1 MTANDSC
8 NYLFLNKYL
17 YTAFTSALLLLPAL
31 THAQPPSTLAQLL
44 PQRPILMIVPNAA
57 GGPSDYIARVI
68 VPRLSEAAR
77 QNIVVDNRASANGLT
92 ATEYAAR
99 GTPNGSV
106 LAVGNTG
113 THAINA
119 TLYKKPPYDPV
130 RDFAP
135 VSLVVS
141 SNLVVVINAK
151 SSIANFRDFVAYAKK
166 NPGTVNLAI
175 AGATGE
181 IATNA
186 IKLVAGVDMNN
197 VPYKGGVPAMIAVMS
212 GEIHATV
219 TTSAGAI
226 TQVESGK
233 LRAIAVTG
241 ARRDV
246 KYPGVPTVAESG
258 YEGYAIDMWFGIF
271 APAKTPPRVVQ
282 AYHREIAR
290 IVALPEVR
298 DKLLAQGYEILNH
311 SPEQFAEVVK
321 RDTDKYRKIILESK
335 MQQIE

>member
-1 MTANDSC
+1 MLMTIYRK
-8 NYLFLNKYL
+8 YLFLNNYF
-17 YTAFTSALLLLPAL
+17 YFACASALLLAAPLAL
-31 THAQPPSTLAQLL
+31 AQTNNALAQLL

-68 VPRLSEAAR
+68 VPKLSEATG

-99 GTPNGSV
+99 ATPNGSV

-135 VSLVVS
+135 VAAVVS
-141 SNLVVVINAK
+141 SNLVLVINAR
-151 SSIANFRDFVAYAKK
+151 SPLANFRDFIALANKH
-166 NPGTVNLAI
+166 PGTVNLGI

-186 IKLVAGVDMNN
+186 LKLAAGIDINN

-212 GEIHATV
+212 GEIHATI

-233 LRAIAVTG
+233 LRAIGVTG
-241 ARRDV
+241 VRRDV
-246 KYPGVPTVAESG
+246 KYPGVPTFMESG
-258 YEGYAIDMWFGIF
+258 VEGYAIDMWFGLF
-271 APAKTPPRVVQ
+271 APAKTPPRIVQ

-290 IVALPEVR
+290 IVALPEIKER
-298 DKLLAQGYEILNH
+298 LLAQGYEILD
-311 SPEQFAEVVK
+311 STPEQFAAVVK
-321 RDTDKYRKIILESK
+321 RDTDKYRKIIVDSK
-335 MQQIE
+335 MQQLE